1 MKIAK
6 FLLFTIPLIAQ
17 DSFVLRNVTIHP
29 VTSADIV
36 GGSIVVANGKI
47 VELGAKVTASKSI
60 KVIDGKGL
68 HVYPGMINC
77 ATQMGLSEVTSV
89 RESNDT
95 NEIGEF
101 LPQVRAVVAVNP
113 DSEHIPV
120 TRVNGIT
127 SSLVL
132 PASLAETGRGAGT
145 GPQPILRGQ
154 SAMIHLDGWNWE
166 DMAISRNAGVLMR
179 FPAIVTRRAAFG
191 EGAIGTPIP
200 YNEAKKTYE
209 TELKKV
215 EEFFDS
221 AKHYQAAKMAKAAGF
236 KPNVQLD
243 AMIPVLEGKVPLLI
257 AAQKERT
264 IREAIAF
271 AKKQNVKI
279 ILLDVTK
286 PGKAMDLIKQNNI
299 PVVVGKPTSLPE
311 DEDDPYDAAYSL
323 PGQLYK
329 AGIKFAFG
337 TYDNQFARNLP
348 YEAAFAVAYGLPYDE
363 ALKALTIGA
372 AEIFGVSNEIGSIEK
387 GKSADF
393 VVTDGDPLEVRTQVK
408 MLFIRGKNVSLETK
422 QTRLYEKYMNRK

>member
-6 FLLFTIPLIAQ
+6 FLLFTVPLVAQ
-17 DSFVLRNVTIHP
+17 DSFILRNVTIHP
-29 VTSADIV
+29 VTSAEIA

-154 SAMIHLDGWNWE
+154 SAMSHLDGWNWE

-264 IREAIAF
+264 IRDAIAF

-286 PGKAMDLIKQNNI
+286 PGKALDLIKQNNI

-348 YEAAFAVAYGLPYDE
+348 YEAAFAVAYGLPYEE

>member
-6 FLLFTIPLIAQ
+6 FLLFTVPLIAQ
-17 DSFVLRNVTIHP
+17 DSFILRNVTIHP
-29 VTSADIV
+29 VTSADIA

-215 EEFFDS
+215 EDFFDS
-221 AKHYQAAKMAKAAGF
+221 AKHYQTAKMAKAAGF

-286 PGKAMDLIKQNNI
+286 PGKAMELIKQHNI

-329 AGIKFAFG
+329 AGIQFAFG

-348 YEAAFAVAYGLPYDE
+348 YEAAFAVAYGLPHEE

>member
-6 FLLFTIPLIAQ
+6 FLLVTVPLIAQ
-17 DSFVLRNVTIHP
+17 DSFILRNVTIHP

-132 PASLAETGRGAGT
+132 PASLAETGRGAGS

-264 IREAIAF
+264 IRDAIAF

-286 PGKAMDLIKQNNI
+286 PGKAMELIKQNNI

-348 YEAAFAVAYGLPYDE
+348 YEAAFAVAYGLPYEE

-408 MLFIRGKNVSLETK
+408 MLFISGKNVSLETK

>member
-6 FLLFTIPLIAQ
+6 FLLFTVPLVAQ
-17 DSFVLRNVTIHP
+17 DSFILRNVTIHP
-29 VTSADIV
+29 VTSAEIA

-179 FPAIVTRRAAFG
+179 FPAIATRRAAFG

-286 PGKAMDLIKQNNI
+286 PGKALDLIKQNNI

-348 YEAAFAVAYGLPYDE
+348 YEAAFAVAYGLPYEE

>member
-6 FLLFTIPLIAQ
+6 FLLLTVPLVAQ

-29 VTSADIV
+29 VTSADIA
-36 GGSIVVANGKI
+36 GGSIVVANGRI
-47 VELGAKVTASKSI
+47 VELGAKVSASKSI

-132 PASLAETGRGAGT
+132 PASLADTGRGAGT

-200 YNEAKKTYE
+200 YNDAKKTYE

-257 AAQKERT
+257 PAQKERT
-264 IREAIAF
+264 IRDAIAF

-279 ILLDVTK
+279 ILLDVAK
-286 PGKAMDLIKQNNI
+286 PGKAMDLIKQSNI

-348 YEAAFAVAYGLPYDE
+348 YEAAFAVAYGLPYEE

>member
-6 FLLFTIPLIAQ
+6 FLLFTVPLVAQ
-17 DSFVLRNVTIHP
+17 DSFILRNVTIHP

-60 KVIDGKGL
+60 KVIDGRGL

-132 PASLAETGRGAGT
+132 PASLSETGRGAGT
-145 GPQPILRGQ
+145 GPQSILRGQ

-236 KPNVQLD
+236 KLNVQLD

-264 IREAIAF
+264 IRDAIAF

-286 PGKAMDLIKQNNI
+286 PGKALDVIKQNNI

-311 DEDDPYDAAYSL
+311 DEDDPYDASYSL

-348 YEAAFAVAYGLPYDE
+348 YEAAFAVAYGLPYEE

>member
-6 FLLFTIPLIAQ
+6 FLLLTVPLVAQ

-29 VTSADIV
+29 VTSADIA
-36 GGSIVVANGKI
+36 GGSIVVANGRI
-47 VELGAKVTASKSI
+47 VELGAKVSASKSI

-132 PASLAETGRGAGT
+132 PASLADTGRGAGT

-200 YNEAKKTYE
+200 YNDAKKTYE

-257 AAQKERT
+257 PAQKERT
-264 IREAIAF
+264 IRDAIAF

-279 ILLDVTK
+279 ILLDVAK

-299 PVVVGKPTSLPE
+299 PVVVGKPTNLPE

-348 YEAAFAVAYGLPYDE
+348 YEAAFAVAYGLPYEE

>member
-6 FLLFTIPLIAQ
+6 FLLVTVPLIAQ
-17 DSFVLRNVTIHP
+17 DSFILRNVTIHP
-29 VTSADIV
+29 VTSADIA

-286 PGKAMDLIKQNNI
+286 PGKAMELIKQNNI

-348 YEAAFAVAYGLPYDE
+348 YEAAFAVAYGLPYEE

-408 MLFIRGKNVSLETK
+408 MLFISGKNVSLETK